1 MFDIIN
7 LLTNKVVNVILINI
21 INIMNV
27 TLLLNDYNKQES
39 LVSRSVMAI

>member
-21 INIMNV
+21 INIMKV